1 MGKQKISNKK
11 SAKLATAILGI
22 LIFIDDYFNCLTV
35 GAVMKPI
42 IDENNVS
49 RAKLAN
55 IIDSTA
61 APICIL
67 APVSSWA
74 ASVVAIIGDTGVKNP
89 MNVFLSTIPL
99 NLYALLTILTVV
111 YFSFSK
117 YEIGS
122 MESYE
127 RDDTSRI
134 VTKEEVGYTHSDKGR
149 VIDLILPIVVLIS
162 VTILMMMRTGGFF

>member
-1 MGKQKISNKK
+1 
-11 SAKLATAILGI
+11 
-22 LIFIDDYFNCLTV
+22 
-35 GAVMKPI
+35 
-42 IDENNVS
+42 
-49 RAKLAN
+49 
-55 IIDSTA
+55 
-61 APICIL
+61 
-67 APVSSWA
+67 
-74 ASVVAIIGDTGVKNP
+74 

-162 VTILMMMRTGGFF
+162 VTILMMMRTGGF